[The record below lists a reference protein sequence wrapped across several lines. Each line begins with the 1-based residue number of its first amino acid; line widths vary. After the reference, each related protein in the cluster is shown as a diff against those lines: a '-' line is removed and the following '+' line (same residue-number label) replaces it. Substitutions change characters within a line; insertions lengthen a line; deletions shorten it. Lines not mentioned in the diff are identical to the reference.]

1 MARFVLFPG
10 RHHLLTR
17 FQAVYLRGLV
27 KDEEAQEQSPE
38 FRTTCASS
46 NPGATIVWAVTS
58 ANHQNTK
65 RNPVAYD
72 RREAAIERF
81 SVQEGLR
88 SLVVPVFDTAHTD
101 RFAEV
106 TLKSVESVLGH
117 RLTPQDTV
125 VACSTP
131 EVAALYSALGFEI
144 APVEADPAHSRSL
157 RAAAP
162 TSEARDSGPTDA
174 THSSL
179 AAAPAAATPTT
190 APSRAPAAFDS
201 PQAGPAAPI
210 PPANLPP
217 AAPVP
222 AADPPPAASVP
233 AAGQPPAAPMPV
245 ADFPLADPVPAA
257 DPDPLPPAIGPSAGS
272 ASAGAATAGPGHDTE
287 PAAALSPATTPSA
300 GSGRQAHAAADR
312 SPGAGAGAAPERPW
326 DVLLRLA
333 AGDPAWR
340 ELAHPATLDVYDR
353 YRLDEQVTLV
363 VNDPVVGEEGG
374 LTTTRDYRTYAEAF
388 EASAQ
393 RKWDLVKRHVR
404 PGRIVDVGCG
414 AGAVLGLADREPAL
428 RESDLIGVEVA
439 RHLYE
444 ECVHRKA
451 QGWFANPNVY
461 FYCRNVLGG
470 AVFPTRSIDTTLTFA
485 LTHEIW
491 SYGDGMASLRAFA
504 QAIYDHTVPGGV
516 WINSDVCG
524 PDNRACQVRL
534 TLQGTP
540 LQSPT
545 GPALNTPPLAGSS
558 PDATP
563 ETGTTPSGTVPS
575 RAPRSAAASSGT
587 AQNGSAPNDRAS
599 SGAAPS
605 GTNRSGATLNGTAPS
620 VTASSGTAPG
630 DTAPSGPTSSGTAP
644 SDTTPSGKAPSSATS
659 SGKAPSG
666 AASSG
671 AVPGETM
678 SIGTMLGGTAPSGT
692 VPNCAASGA
701 TALGGSLAP
710 SLDGLSRDEIAA
722 LVEGLS
728 TRARLD
734 RFAADFHFPLPY
746 KDLEDSADPGAVEI
760 ALGDAMEFLTHKDY
774 PDNWLSEAHEQFC
787 GLEFADWKAL
797 LTDIG
802 FEVDGA
808 SHSWRNDWIVDNRI
822 RPYAQLSTVDGTPL
836 DWPDTHVLLVARRPL
851 NT

>member
-17 FQAVYLRGLV
+17 FQAVYLRGLAEGDV
-27 KDEEAQEQSPE
+27 SKDLQGPRFGTA
-38 FRTTCASS
+38 
-46 NPGATIVWAVTS
+46 GAGADDVTIIWAVTS

-65 RNPVAYD
+65 RNPIAYD

-106 TLKSVESVLGH
+106 TLKSVESVIGR

-131 EVAALYSALGFEI
+131 EVAALYAALGFAI
-144 APVEADPAHSRSL
+144 ALVEADPAFSTAADRPHGDSRL
-157 RAAAP
+157 R
-162 TSEARDSGPTDA
+162 T
-174 THSSL
+174 
-179 AAAPAAATPTT
+179 AAPAPPDATP
-190 APSRAPAAFDS
+190 APPNVTPAVLSVAPAPLDVASAPLDVTSAPLNVTSTPLDVTSAPLNVASAHFDVTS
-201 PQAGPAAPI
+201 GVAPAQPESEAVSRPQ
-210 PPANLPP
+210 
-217 AAPVP
+217 
-222 AADPPPAASVP
+222 
-233 AAGQPPAAPMPV
+233 
-245 ADFPLADPVPAA
+245 
-257 DPDPLPPAIGPSAGS
+257 S
-272 ASAGAATAGPGHDTE
+272 ASAADSQPPPE
-287 PAAALSPATTPSA
+287 PSA
-300 GSGRQAHAAADR
+300 RQ
-312 SPGAGAGAAPERPW
+312 SPAPERPW

-353 YRLDEQVTLV
+353 YRLDEQVALV

-374 LTTTRDYRTYAEAF
+374 LTATRDYRTYAEAF
-388 EASAQ
+388 EASAE
-393 RKWDLVKRHVR
+393 RKWEMVRQHVR

-414 AGAVLGLADREPAL
+414 AGAVLALADREPTL

-451 QGWFANPNVY
+451 QGWFTNPNVY

-470 AVFPTRSIDTTLTFA
+470 AVFPPRSIDTTLTFA

-491 SYGDGMASLRAFA
+491 SYGHRMPSLRAFA
-504 QAIYDHTVPGGV
+504 EAIYEHTVPGGV

-524 PDNRACQVRL
+524 PDGRDRRVRL

-540 LQSPT
+540 
-545 GPALNTPPLAGSS
+545 
-558 PDATP
+558 
-563 ETGTTPSGTVPS
+563 PST
-575 RAPRSAAASSGT
+575 
-587 AQNGSAPNDRAS
+587 
-599 SGAAPS
+599 
-605 GTNRSGATLNGTAPS
+605 TAPS
-620 VTASSGTAPG
+620 ASGSDTAGPLATANVSASASSLGTA
-630 DTAPSGPTSSGTAP
+630 DVSSSASSLGTANVSGSVSSVGTADVSGSTSP
-644 SDTTPSGKAPSSATS
+644 SDVAGP
-659 SGKAPSG
+659 
-666 AASSG
+666 AA
-671 AVPGETM
+671 AV
-678 SIGTMLGGTAPSGT
+678 A
-692 VPNCAASGA
+692 
-701 TALGGSLAP
+701 
-710 SLDGLSRDEIAA
+710 SLDGLTRDEIAA
-722 LVEGLS
+722 LVESLP

-734 RFAADFHFPLPY
+734 RFAADFHFPLVY
-746 KDLEDSADPGAVEI
+746 KDLGDPSDPGAVEI

-797 LTDIG
+797 LTDVG
-802 FEVDGA
+802 FEVDVA
-808 SHSWRNDWIVDNRI
+808 SHAWRNDWIVDNRI
-822 RPYAQLSTVDGTPL
+822 RPHAQLSTLDGIAL
-836 DWPDTHVLLVARRPL
+836 DWPDTHVLLIARRPL